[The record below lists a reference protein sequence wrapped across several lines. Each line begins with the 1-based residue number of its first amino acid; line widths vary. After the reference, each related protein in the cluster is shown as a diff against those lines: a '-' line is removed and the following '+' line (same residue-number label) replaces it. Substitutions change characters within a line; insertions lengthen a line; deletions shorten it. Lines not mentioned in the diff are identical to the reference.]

1 VVALAAALFW
11 TSCDPDSQSEGGLD
25 KYFLRDAAA
34 MQAMGL
40 PVYWLGTDFT
50 VEGLVFRGP
59 FGAEFGGE
67 VEQGIGMT
75 YLASVDGGNTGLGLT
90 VRGRD
95 AWARLEDRVRNPGL
109 PGVTRRT
116 VTVGDR
122 EAELISIPLDT
133 RPVNTLRLIL
143 ELDEVVVV
151 ASALAGGPVH
161 PGGPDYDPFINNPDL
176 LVQVMEDLRP
186 YPD

>member
-1 VVALAAALFW
+1 MVVAAAALW
-11 TSCDPDSQSEGGLD
+11 TSCDPEEQPQEGLD

-34 MQAMGL
+34 MQATGL
-40 PVYWLGTDFT
+40 PVYWLGTEFT

-59 FGAEFGGE
+59 YGAEFGGE
-67 VEQGIGMT
+67 VEQGIGMS
-75 YLASVDGGNTGLGLT
+75 YLAPVDGGNTGLGLT
-90 VRGRD
+90 VRSRD
-95 AWARLEDRVRNPGL
+95 AWARLEERVRNPGL
-109 PGVTRRT
+109 PGVTRRM

-151 ASALAGGPVH
+151 ASALAGGAVY

-176 LVQVMEDLRP
+176 LVQVMQNLRP
-186 YPD
+186 YPE